1 MFKLKISA
9 GERKNIIVDENDK
22 IMNVLSK
29 EQISIQGATVALTGR
44 VLDTCEL
51 SSSFSDLGVQDGD
64 EAILSVV
71 VKADSALR

>member
-71 VKADSALR
+71 VKVDSALR

>member
-9 GERKNIIVDENDK
+9 GERKKIIVDESEK
-22 IMNVLSK
+22 IMDILSK

>member
-9 GERKNIIVDENDK
+9 GERKNIIVDESEK
-22 IMNVLSK
+22 IMDILSK

>member
-22 IMNVLSK
+22 IMDVLSK
-29 EQISIQGATVALTGR
+29 EQISIQGATIALTGR

-51 SSSFSDLGVQDGD
+51 SSSFSDLGVRDGD

>member
-9 GERKNIIVDENDK
+9 GERKNIIVDENEK
-22 IMNVLSK
+22 IMDILSK

-71 VKADSALR
+71 VKADSAIR

>member
-9 GERKNIIVDENDK
+9 GERKNIIVDESEK
-22 IMNVLSK
+22 IMDILSK

-44 VLDTCEL
+44 VRDTCEL

-71 VKADSALR
+71 VKADSAIR

>member
-9 GERKNIIVDENDK
+9 GERRTVIAEETEK
-22 IMNVLSK
+22 IMDVLSK
-29 EQISIQGATVALTGR
+29 EQISIQGATVALTGQ

-51 SSSFSDLGVQDGD
+51 SSSFSDLGVRDGD

>member
-9 GERKNIIVDENDK
+9 GERKNIIVDESEK
-22 IMNVLSK
+22 IMDVLSK

-51 SSSFSDLGVQDGD
+51 SSSFFDLGVQDGD

>member
-51 SSSFSDLGVQDGD
+51 SSSFSDLGVRDGD

-71 VKADSALR
+71 VKADSALH

>member
-9 GERKNIIVDENDK
+9 GERRTIIVEETEK
-22 IMNVLSK
+22 IMDVLSK
-29 EQISIQGATVALTGR
+29 EQISIQGATVALTGQ

-51 SSSFSDLGVQDGD
+51 SSSFSDLGVRDGD

>member
-1 MFKLKISA
+1 MFKLKVSA
-9 GERKNIIVDENDK
+9 GERKTIIVDENEK
-22 IMNVLSK
+22 IMDVLSK

>member
-9 GERKNIIVDENDK
+9 GERKNVIVDENEK
-22 IMNVLSK
+22 IMDILSK

>member
-9 GERKNIIVDENDK
+9 GERKNIIVDESEK
-22 IMNVLSK
+22 IMDILSK

-71 VKADSALR
+71 VKADSAIR

>member
-9 GERKNIIVDENDK
+9 GERKNIIVDENEK
-22 IMNVLSK
+22 IMDVLSK

-44 VLDTCEL
+44 VLDTGEL
-51 SSSFSDLGVQDGD
+51 SSSFFDLGVQDGD

>member
-9 GERKNIIVDENDK
+9 GERRTIIVEEK
-22 IMNVLSK
+22 ERIMDVLSK